1 MGAVGLFFAPLAP
14 LVVVA
19 SAIIFWISSWVYKY
33 QLMFVFVSKTES
45 GGVSKR
51 IRCGVLSFRLTTLIQ
66 RMWNVVINRL
76 LVATILGQCIMILT
90 VGLQYSFKSL
100 YWLATIPPVLFII
113 IFKMYIHR
121 FLQPSF
127 NYYMPSQEE
136 LREAQVHSRRH
147 DASRNRLEKRF
158 GHPALHSDLFTPM
171 VHANMTNLLSQVY
184 SGKVSNSHT
193 KLDEMGGQSTNAVV
207 AGGIKIAGIQEVR
220 GSDSF
225 VFGVFEG

>member
-1 MGAVGLFFAPLAP
+1 MGAVGLFFAPIAP
-14 LVVVA
+14 LVAVA
-19 SAIIFWISSWVYKY
+19 AAIIFWISSWVYKY

-45 GGVSKR
+45 GGVS
-51 IRCGVLSFRLTTLIQ
+51 IRTFYGSMSFELTAVIQ

-100 YWLATIPPVLFII
+100 YWLATIPPVLFVIV
-113 IFKMYIHR
+113 FKMFLHR
-121 FLQPSF
+121 SFQPSF

-171 VHANMTNLLSQVY
+171 VHANMTHLLSQVY
-184 SGKVSNSHT
+184 SGKVSNSQT
-193 KLDEMGGQSTNAVV
+193 KLDEMGGQSMDAVF

-220 GSDSF
+220 GSDLL
-225 VFGVFEG
+225 VFRVS